1 MASDVT
7 VYKYDYSM
15 RADSRVSVGAVADIA
30 RTTFSRDAYADED
43 KIYVDFASTDLTDG
57 MTSTYGK
64 VNFAVAKVVDDEI
77 TEILVITPNPS
88 NR

>member
-1 MASDVT
+1 
-7 VYKYDYSM
+7 M
-15 RADSRVSVGAVADIA
+15 RADNRVSVGAVADLA
-30 RTTFSRDAYADED
+30 RTTFSRDAYVDFGNVSKD
-43 KIYVDFASTDLTDG
+43 DRIYVDFAAEDLTYD

-77 TEILVITPNPS
+77 TEIIVITPNPS

>member
-1 MASDVT
+1 
-7 VYKYDYSM
+7 M

-77 TEILVITPNPS
+77 TEIIVITPNPS